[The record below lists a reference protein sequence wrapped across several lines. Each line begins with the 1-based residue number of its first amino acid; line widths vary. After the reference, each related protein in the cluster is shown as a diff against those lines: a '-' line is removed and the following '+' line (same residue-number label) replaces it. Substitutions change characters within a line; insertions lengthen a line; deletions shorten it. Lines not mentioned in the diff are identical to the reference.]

1 MARVRILGPRE
12 RLEAVLGEL
21 QDLEILQLASP
32 VSLPVSTDEATAG
45 TAAADGDAATGD
57 ASTPDARAAAGSD
70 TGSQEGADTER
81 RAATTRRRIEA
92 IGWLLE
98 HLPAPESSGRGTPAG
113 LPDEAMDLD
122 GLLTRLHGVVAA
134 IGEELG
140 ALGRERARLRRV
152 RELLGTFRG
161 LEALRGGSG
170 ATHPYF
176 LLLETRDGHAVQALR
191 EGLARLLGDGFE
203 LLEGP
208 ASDGETPAVL
218 LVPGERTEE
227 VERLLSGAGIQELPL
242 AAGGGEAGRSS
253 EERLAAI
260 DARLAALGHR
270 LGRLA
275 RRYRSALEERLRTEH
290 DRLLALEARA
300 SAATSRHA
308 FILQGFVPEDA
319 VRRLETRLRDRVGP
333 TVVVERQ
340 GREAWEGDPAPV
352 VLHNPRLFR
361 PFEAITRTL
370 PLPRYGSIDPTPFV
384 AVFFPMFFG
393 VIVGDVAYGLVIAA
407 LALFLRRGSEPDGL
421 RRSIAE
427 IAGACA
433 AFTIVFGFLYGEFA
447 GDLGRRLFGLRP
459 LLLDREE
466 ALVPFLALAIALGF
480 VQVVL
485 GLVLGAIASFR
496 GHRRESLGRGL
507 SAVMLVLVALALLA
521 AVEILPHGFFTP
533 AIVALLVAF
542 PVLVVLEG
550 FLAPIE
556 LLSTLGNVLS
566 YARIMAVGTASVM
579 MAVVANRLA
588 GAVGG
593 VLVGILFGLLF
604 HLVNFGLALFGPTI
618 HGLRLHYVEF
628 FGKFFSPGG
637 IEYRPFGHWR
647 PEPGPPSNPSA
658 ADAARSV

>member
-1 MARVRILGPRE
+1 MIVSMARVRILGPRE
-12 RLEAVLGEL
+12 RLDAVLREL
-21 QDLEILQLASP
+21 QDLEILHLTPP
-32 VSLPVSTDEATAG
+32 VSMPDSQAAPSGELPGAAEAER
-45 TAAADGDAATGD
+45 AA
-57 ASTPDARAAAGSD
+57 PEVERAAA
-70 TGSQEGADTER
+70 AV
-81 RAATTRRRIEA
+81 RRRIEA

-98 HLPAPESSGRGTPAG
+98 RLPAADGHGRDRRPG
-113 LPDEAMDLD
+113 LPEEAAALDE
-122 GLLTRLHGVVAA
+122 LLARLHAAVAR
-134 IGEELG
+134 IGGEEEER
-140 ALGRERARLRRV
+140 GRERARTV
-152 RELLGTFRG
+152 RMVELLRTFRG
-161 LEALRGGSG
+161 LEALRRRSG
-170 ATHPYF
+170 AAHPYF
-176 LLLETRDGHAVQALR
+176 LVIETRDGPAVQELR

-218 LVPGERTEE
+218 LVPGDRTEE
-227 VERLLSGAGIQELPL
+227 VERLLAGAGIEELPL
-242 AAGGGEAGRSS
+242 AAGGGAAAVSPEA
-253 EERLAAI
+253 RLGSL
-260 DARLAALGHR
+260 DARLASLEHR
-270 LGRLA
+270 LRRLA
-275 RRYRSALEERLRTEH
+275 RRYRAPLEERLRTEH

-300 SAATSRHA
+300 RAATSRHA
-308 FILQGFVPEDA
+308 FVLQGFVPEDA
-319 VRRLETRLRDRVGP
+319 VRRLESRLHDRVGP
-333 TVVVERQ
+333 TVVVERE
-340 GREAWEGDPAPV
+340 GREAWQGEPAPV

-393 VIVGDVAYGLVIAA
+393 VIVGDVAYGLVIAL
-407 LALFLRRGSEPDGL
+407 LALLLRRGSAPESL

-459 LLLDREE
+459 ILLDREE

-521 AVEILPHGFFTP
+521 AVEVLPHGFFTP
-533 AIVALLVAF
+533 AIVALLAAF
-542 PVLVVLEG
+542 PVLVILEG

-637 IEYRPFGHWR
+637 TQYRPFGHWR
-647 PEPGPPSNPSA
+647 PDSGPPPNQSA

>member
-1 MARVRILGPRE
+1 MIVSMARVRILGPRE

-21 QDLEILQLASP
+21 QDLEVLHVAPP
-32 VSLPVSTDEATAG
+32 VSLTPPGSAPSAEAPG
-45 TAAADGDAATGD
+45 ADAEAERNVAAT
-57 ASTPDARAAAGSD
+57 RK
-70 TGSQEGADTER
+70 
-81 RAATTRRRIEA
+81 RIEA

-98 HLPAPESSGRGTPAG
+98 RLPAADGRGRTRPG
-113 LPDEAMDLD
+113 LPDTEEGLD
-122 GLLTRLHGVVAA
+122 HLLSRLHRAVAA
-134 IGEELG
+134 LGEQQEG
-140 ALGRERARLRRV
+140 RSRERARVARM
-152 RELLGTFRG
+152 RELLETFRG
-161 LEALRGGSG
+161 LDALRGRSG

-176 LLLETRDGHAVQALR
+176 LIVETPDGRAVQELR
-191 EGLARLLGDGFE
+191 EGLARLLGGGFE

-208 ASDGETPAVL
+208 RSDGETPAVL
-218 LVPGERTEE
+218 LVPGDRTEE
-227 VERLLSGAGIQELPL
+227 VERLLAGAGIQELPL
-242 AAGGGEAGRSS
+242 TAGGADATRSPD
-253 EERLAAI
+253 ERLDAL
-260 DARLAALGHR
+260 DARLATLRRRLHR
-270 LGRLA
+270 LGR
-275 RRYRSALEERLRTEH
+275 RYRAPLEDRLRAEH
-290 DRLLALEARA
+290 DRLLTLEARA

-308 FILQGFVPEDA
+308 FVLQGFVPEDA
-319 VRRLETRLRDRVGP
+319 VRRLESRLHERVGP

-340 GREAWEGDPAPV
+340 GREEWQGELAPV

-393 VIVGDVAYGLVIAA
+393 VIVGDVAYGIGIAA
-407 LALFLRRGSEPDGL
+407 LALLLRRGSAPDGL

-485 GLVLGAIASFR
+485 GLVLGAVSSFR

-507 SAVMLVLVALALLA
+507 SALMLVLVALALLA
-521 AVEILPHGFFTP
+521 AVEVLPHGFFTP

-593 VLVGILFGLLF
+593 VLVGMLFGLLF

-637 IEYRPFGHWR
+637 TRYRPFGHWR
-647 PEPGPPSNPSA
+647 PEPGPPSNPNA
-658 ADAARSV
+658 VNAARSV

>member
-1 MARVRILGPRE
+1 MIVSMTRVRILGPRE

-21 QDLEILQLASP
+21 QDMEVLHVAPP
-32 VSLPVSTDEATAG
+32 VTLTPPGGAPSAEVPEAERSV
-45 TAAADGDAATGD
+45 AAT
-57 ASTPDARAAAGSD
+57 RK
-70 TGSQEGADTER
+70 
-81 RAATTRRRIEA
+81 RIEA

-98 HLPAPESSGRGTPAG
+98 RLPTTDGRGRARGG
-113 LPDEAMDLD
+113 LPDREEVLDDL
-122 GLLTRLHGVVAA
+122 LSRLHRVVAA
-134 IGEELG
+134 LG
-140 ALGRERARLRRV
+140 QQQEGRSRERARMARM
-152 RELLGTFRG
+152 RELLETFRG
-161 LEALRGGSG
+161 LDTLRGRSG

-176 LLLETRDGHAVQALR
+176 LIVETPDGSAVQELR
-191 EGLARLLGDGFE
+191 EGLARLLDGGFE

-208 ASDGETPAVL
+208 PSDGETPAVL
-218 LVPGERTEE
+218 LVPGDRTEE
-227 VERLLSGAGIQELPL
+227 VERLLAGAGIQELPL
-242 AAGGGEAGRSS
+242 TAGGADATSS
-253 EERLAAI
+253 PDERLEAL
-260 DARLAALGHR
+260 DARLVTLRRRLHR
-270 LGRLA
+270 LGR
-275 RRYRSALEERLRTEH
+275 RYRAPLEDCLQAEH
-290 DRLLALEARA
+290 DRLLALETRA
-300 SAATSRHA
+300 GAATSRHA
-308 FILQGFVPEDA
+308 FVLQGFVPEDA
-319 VRRLETRLRDRVGP
+319 VRRLESRLHERVGP

-340 GREAWEGDPAPV
+340 GREEWQGELAPV

-393 VIVGDVAYGLVIAA
+393 VIVGDVAYGAAIAA
-407 LALFLRRGSEPDGL
+407 LALLLRRSSAPDSL

-447 GDLGRRLFGLRP
+447 GDLGRRLFGLHP

-485 GLVLGAIASFR
+485 GLFLGAISSFR

-507 SAVMLVLVALALLA
+507 SALMLILVALALLA
-521 AVEILPHGFFTP
+521 AVEVLPHGFFTP

-542 PVLVVLEG
+542 PVLVILEG

-556 LLSTLGNVLS
+556 LLSTLGNILS

-593 VLVGILFGLLF
+593 VLVGVLFGLIF
-604 HLVNFGLALFGPTI
+604 HVVNFGLALFGPTI

-637 IEYRPFGHWR
+637 TQYRPFGHWR

-658 ADAARSV
+658 ANAARSD